1 MQPNN
6 FADKI
11 RTLRKKKGITIRE
24 LEQRAGIGH
33 STIGRWER
41 GVTVPRSQETIK
53 ILANFFNV
61 PVSYFND
68 TEQEELLEESP
79 LIQDIL
85 QRISDLEKAYQ
96 LKT

>member
-1 MQPNN
+1 MQSNN

-41 GVTVPRSQETIK
+41 GMTVPRSQETIK
-53 ILANFFNV
+53 LIADFFNV

-68 TEQEELLEESP
+68 TEQEELFKESP
-79 LIQDIL
+79 LIQNIL
-85 QRISDLEKAYQ
+85 QRISNLEKAYQ
-96 LKT
+96 TKT